1 MSNTHVFPI
10 KEREKRKRARCST
23 PGRTTLTTTLTTLTT
38 TTTKMMTTTLTTT
51 LTTLTTTGT
60 NVARRRG
67 RGRPSS
73 FVGNLV
79 VRDDDFDG
87 ERNRRRGR
95 RRAGTS
101 ARRRGVG
108 RRCGG
113 SPRGAS
119 ASSSKNDDDDDLYA
133 ILNLSPPYESLSKK
147 DIKTA
152 YRKRALETH
161 PDRNKKPNATEE
173 FNRCK
178 QAYNTLSDDKLRE
191 EYDRKRRFW
200 TKNGSDGRRRTASA
214 SSSAYTREPKTTE
227 EPFYGFS
234 DFFRDVEKEFE
245 ERERRKGRDPSKP
258 KSLWE
263 ELEMLGEEFVE
274 FLEEN
279 ERNDFH
285 NYDATETTTERMRA
299 EAASKTSSNRNR
311 NNGSSSSSSSRS
323 SSSSSAEGF
332 KTSNAGATT
341 RKAKDESVEDML
353 RELKRKMGKE

>member
-1 MSNTHVFPI
+1 MAGTMAGTI
-10 KEREKRKRARCST
+10 A
-23 PGRTTLTTTLTTLTT
+23 
-38 TTTKMMTTTLTTT
+38 
-51 LTTLTTTGT
+51 GT

-73 FVGNLV
+73 FVGNNLV
-79 VRDDDFDG
+79 VRDDDDDFDG

-200 TKNGSDGRRRTASA
+200 AKNGGDGRRRTASA
-214 SSSAYTREPKTTE
+214 SSSAAYGREPKTTE

>member
-1 MSNTHVFPI
+1 MAGTI
-10 KEREKRKRARCST
+10 A
-23 PGRTTLTTTLTTLTT
+23 
-38 TTTKMMTTTLTTT
+38 
-51 LTTLTTTGT
+51 GT

-73 FVGNLV
+73 FVGNNLV
-79 VRDDDFDG
+79 VRDDDDDFDG

-95 RRAGTS
+95 RRG
-101 ARRRGVG
+101 RRR
-108 RRCGG
+108 RGG

-119 ASSSKNDDDDDLYA
+119 ASASTKNDDDDDDLYA

-178 QAYNTLSDDKLRE
+178 QAYNTLSDDKPRE

-200 TKNGSDGRRRTASA
+200 AKNGGDGRRRTASA
-214 SSSAYTREPKTTE
+214 SSSAAYGREPKTTE

-311 NNGSSSSSSSRS
+311 NNGSRSSSSSSSRS

>member
-1 MSNTHVFPI
+1 MAGTI
-10 KEREKRKRARCST
+10 A
-23 PGRTTLTTTLTTLTT
+23 
-38 TTTKMMTTTLTTT
+38 
-51 LTTLTTTGT
+51 GT

-67 RGRPSS
+67 R
-73 FVGNLV
+73 
-79 VRDDDFDG
+79 
-87 ERNRRRGR
+87 RRRGR
-95 RRAGTS
+95 RR
-101 ARRRGVG
+101 R
-108 RRCGG
+108 GG
-113 SPRGAS
+113 SSRGAS
-119 ASSSKNDDDDDLYA
+119 ASASTKNDDDDDDLYA

-200 TKNGSDGRRRTASA
+200 AKNGGDGRRRTASA
-214 SSSAYTREPKTTE
+214 SSSAAYGREPKTTE

-285 NYDATETTTERMRA
+285 NYKDATETTTERMRA

-311 NNGSSSSSSSRS
+311 NNGSSSSSSSSSRS

>member
-1 MSNTHVFPI
+1 M
-10 KEREKRKRARCST
+10 REKKKASALDAT
-23 PGRTTLTTTLTTLTT
+23 GRTTTTLTTTLSTTLTT
-38 TTTKMMTTTLTTT
+38 KMTTTLTTT
-51 LTTLTTTGT
+51 LTTGRMAGRMAGTIAGT

-67 RGRPSS
+67 R
-73 FVGNLV
+73 
-79 VRDDDFDG
+79 
-87 ERNRRRGR
+87 RRRGR
-95 RRAGTS
+95 RR
-101 ARRRGVG
+101 R
-108 RRCGG
+108 GG
-113 SPRGAS
+113 SSRGAS
-119 ASSSKNDDDDDLYA
+119 ASASTKNDDDDDDLYA

-200 TKNGSDGRRRTASA
+200 AKNGGDGRRRTASA
-214 SSSAYTREPKTTE
+214 SSSAAYGREPKTTE

-311 NNGSSSSSSSRS
+311 NNGSSSSSSSSSRS

>member
-1 MSNTHVFPI
+1 M
-10 KEREKRKRARCST
+10 
-23 PGRTTLTTTLTTLTT
+23 
-38 TTTKMMTTTLTTT
+38 
-51 LTTLTTTGT
+51 
-60 NVARRRG
+60 ARRRG
-67 RGRPSS
+67 RGRPSP
-73 FVGNLV
+73 FVGNNLV
-79 VRDDDFDG
+79 VRDDDDFVG
-87 ERNRRRGR
+87 ERNRRRRGRRGR
-95 RRAGTS
+95 RR
-101 ARRRGVG
+101 
-108 RRCGG
+108 GG

-119 ASSSKNDDDDDLYA
+119 ASASTKNDDDDDDLYA

-311 NNGSSSSSSSRS
+311 NNGSRSSSSSSSRS

>member
-1 MSNTHVFPI
+1 
-10 KEREKRKRARCST
+10 
-23 PGRTTLTTTLTTLTT
+23 
-38 TTTKMMTTTLTTT
+38 MMTTT

-67 RGRPSS
+67 RGRPS

-87 ERNRRRGR
+87 ERNRRRR

-101 ARRRGVG
+101 ARRRSVG
-108 RRCGG
+108 RRRGG

-191 EYDRKRRFW
+191 KYDRKRRFW

-214 SSSAYTREPKTTE
+214 SSSAYGREPKTAE

-285 NYDATETTTERMRA
+285 DYDATETTTERMRA

-311 NNGSSSSSSSRS
+311 NNSSSSSR

-332 KTSNAGATT
+332 KTSNAGAKTK
-341 RKAKDESVEDML
+341 KAKDESVEDML

>member
-1 MSNTHVFPI
+1 M
-10 KEREKRKRARCST
+10 
-23 PGRTTLTTTLTTLTT
+23 
-38 TTTKMMTTTLTTT
+38 
-51 LTTLTTTGT
+51 
-60 NVARRRG
+60 
-67 RGRPSS
+67 
-73 FVGNLV
+73 
-79 VRDDDFDG
+79 
-87 ERNRRRGR
+87 
-95 RRAGTS
+95 
-101 ARRRGVG
+101 
-108 RRCGG
+108 
-113 SPRGAS
+113 
-119 ASSSKNDDDDDLYA
+119 YA

-285 NYDATETTTERMRA
+285 NYKDATETTTERMRA

-311 NNGSSSSSSSRS
+311 NNGSSSSSSSSSRS

>member
-1 MSNTHVFPI
+1 MAGTI
-10 KEREKRKRARCST
+10 A
-23 PGRTTLTTTLTTLTT
+23 
-38 TTTKMMTTTLTTT
+38 
-51 LTTLTTTGT
+51 GT

-67 RGRPSS
+67 R
-73 FVGNLV
+73 
-79 VRDDDFDG
+79 
-87 ERNRRRGR
+87 RRRGR
-95 RRAGTS
+95 RR
-101 ARRRGVG
+101 R
-108 RRCGG
+108 GG
-113 SPRGAS
+113 SSRGAS
-119 ASSSKNDDDDDLYA
+119 ASASTKNDDDDDDLYA

-200 TKNGSDGRRRTASA
+200 AKNGGDGRRRTASA
-214 SSSAYTREPKTTE
+214 SSSAAYGREPKTTE

-285 NYDATETTTERMRA
+285 NYKDATETTTERMRA

-311 NNGSSSSSSSRS
+311 NNGSSSSSSSSRS

>member
-1 MSNTHVFPI
+1 M
-10 KEREKRKRARCST
+10 
-23 PGRTTLTTTLTTLTT
+23 
-38 TTTKMMTTTLTTT
+38 
-51 LTTLTTTGT
+51 
-60 NVARRRG
+60 
-67 RGRPSS
+67 
-73 FVGNLV
+73 
-79 VRDDDFDG
+79 
-87 ERNRRRGR
+87 
-95 RRAGTS
+95 
-101 ARRRGVG
+101 
-108 RRCGG
+108 
-113 SPRGAS
+113 
-119 ASSSKNDDDDDLYA
+119 YA

-214 SSSAYTREPKTTE
+214 SSSAAYGREPKTTE

-285 NYDATETTTERMRA
+285 NYKDATETTTERMRA